1 MEQTFRSIA
10 WSFGVS
16 LQCLD
21 SCFVASIHIKAS
33 PQLIADMS
41 ERAEENL
48 YIGTSAA
55 EVLHFVSIP
64 PDPSED
70 PSKPTFILASRLQP
84 VHTQTS
90 TTGQAL
96 SGVKQITIL
105 PKVNKACVLCNGTLT
120 FYTLPELSPA
130 CKNIK
135 VPNCSWIGGPDL
147 NVGGKGEDN
156 GEVIMIC
163 LKSRIRIVRVYEDA
177 RPLKTIEYPGCLI
190 SARRDGFA
198 CVADAHSYALLD
210 IDRQQKVLLFPIS
223 SLGKAAGAAA
233 GGQVEDIS
241 SNTGSATEQRV
252 FSAQH
257 GPDANAD
264 AKGHGRS
271 TSLGTFVETLGRRQ
285 QSPGSRS
292 RSGSGLEASRPP
304 GGAVSRSEARSPLRS
319 GSRMTSPGRQ
329 SGNSEKPL
337 PAPPE
342 ERVAEAETSK
352 ALPPEASAKSPT
364 LLRPHISS
372 PTPTEFLL
380 TTGTVPNEPGV
391 GIFVNMEGDVV
402 RGTLEFSQYPD
413 AVVVDGGITGVTP
426 DSNNFETNAE
436 GYVLATITRAGDTVI
451 EHAIE
456 IQRWD
461 VNAGETKDWLVVAN
475 DSLMTIASQA
485 APEGVGKTIPKANLG
500 LRATNTS
507 FLIAFPEVGEKL
519 RSKRLVL
526 PTQEVE
532 HVNASGEKLAITG
545 QEAAGHSSSKDQDF
559 KRNKEEE
566 DFARRLGGMKSHI
579 VVWSG
584 SRIWWAVRN
593 PLAMRLDAALDEVL
607 ESSTEMICRGTLD
620 RSRVIGIVNSLRG
633 QEARTET
640 EFLSLSY
647 IRQKVSLVLF
657 ADLVINRSEGLNK
670 SGADLRITEGL
681 LMEGAVDPRLI
692 LTMVPLL
699 RQEIIEGSTG
709 VWVHAGLVQV
719 AQRYWSDLRGS
730 SYRVEGS
737 TATVD
742 GEVLSLVK
750 RYLLA
755 WRQRKGFGSIAD
767 ETEVFQTV
775 DAALLHL
782 LLHQDRQSPRGTQS
796 PSSARVELY
805 SVIDHS
811 VDCFDRAVVLLEQY
825 KRLYVLSRLYQS
837 RKMAGKVL
845 DTWRRIIEGDLDEGG
860 ELTDGENEVRR
871 YLVKIK
877 DSTLVEN
884 YGIWLAKRQ
893 PALGVQVFTDDSSR
907 VRFKPSQVVQMLKN
921 RAPEAVKVYL
931 EHLVFG
937 KKNVQYANDLIAY
950 YLDNVLKVL
959 ESSDQA
965 RATLAQ
971 SYETYR
977 ALSPPKPTYR
987 QFLRDNA
994 ISESWWHDRL
1004 RLLEVLGG
1012 SHGVGFSYD
1021 VPSILSR
1028 IEPFEQDLVPESI
1041 ILDGRQGRHQQ
1052 ALRLLTHGLGDY
1064 HTAIN
1069 YCLLGGASIFHP
1081 TSGPVPSESIP
1092 SQEEQATLFRYLLSE
1107 FLRIDD
1113 ISDRVE
1119 RTSELLERFGGWFD
1133 VSTVLS
1139 LIPDS
1144 WSVELISSFLVSA
1157 FRRLVHERSE
1167 AMIAKALSGAENLK
1181 ISADLI
1187 GKYEGFG
1194 PQIEAG
1200 DQVQ

>member
-1 MEQTFRSIA
+1 MALHR
-10 WSFGVS
+10 
-16 LQCLD
+16 L
-21 SCFVASIHIKAS
+21 VADK
-33 PQLIADMS
+33 S

-55 EVLHFVSIP
+55 EILHFVSIP
-64 PDPSED
+64 PDPSDD
-70 PSKPTFILASRLQP
+70 PFRPTFILASRLQP
-84 VHTQTS
+84 VYTQSSTS
-90 TTGQAL
+90 GHAL
-96 SGVKQITIL
+96 PGVKQITIL
-105 PKVNKACVLCNGTLT
+105 SKVNKACVLCNGTLT

-130 CKNIK
+130 FNNTK
-135 VPNCSWIGGPDL
+135 VSNCSWVGGTDL
-147 NVGGKGEDN
+147 NVGGKKDEN
-156 GEVIMIC
+156 AEIIMIC
-163 LKSRIRIVRVYEDA
+163 LKSRIRIVRVGEEP

-223 SLGKAAGAAA
+223 SLDEAAGSAA
-233 GGQVEDIS
+233 GGHAEDIS
-241 SNTGSATEQRV
+241 SNVGAAVGRPPSL
-252 FSAQH
+252 AQH
-257 GPDANAD
+257 TAD
-264 AKGHGRS
+264 ATADARGHGRS
-271 TSLGTFVETLGRRQ
+271 TSLGTFVGTLGSRQ

-292 RSGSGLEASRPP
+292 RSRSGHEAAQSSKAAASRL
-304 GGAVSRSEARSPLRS
+304 EARSPLRS

-329 SGNSEKPL
+329 SGNVEKAL
-337 PAPPE
+337 PVPPE
-342 ERVAEAETSK
+342 ETVAEAEIPQ
-352 ALPPEASAKSPT
+352 ALPPQASVKSLA
-364 LLRPHISS
+364 LLRPHITS

-380 TTGTVPNEPGV
+380 TTGTAPDEPGV

-413 AVVVDGGITGVTP
+413 AVVVDGVVREVAS
-426 DSNNFETNAE
+426 DSNNLEPNAE
-436 GYVLATITRAGDTVI
+436 GYVLATITRAGDTGV

-456 IQRWD
+456 IQKWD
-461 VNAGETKDWLVVAN
+461 VDAGGTKDCLVVAN
-475 DSLMTIASQA
+475 EVSMNTSSQI
-485 APEGVGKTIPKANLG
+485 APEGVENPSPKINLG
-500 LRATNTS
+500 LRATSTS
-507 FLIAFPEVGEKL
+507 VSIAFPEVGEKL
-519 RSKRLVL
+519 QCKRLVL
-526 PTQEVE
+526 PMQEVDK
-532 HVNASGEKLAITG
+532 VNASGEHRPIIN
-545 QEAAGHSSSKDQDF
+545 QEATIRSTSRDQDS

-566 DFARRLGGMKSHI
+566 DFARRLGGMTCHI
-579 VVWSG
+579 VVWWG

-593 PLAMRLDAALDEVL
+593 PLIMKLDAAIDQAL
-607 ESSTEMICRGTLD
+607 ESSTEKNSRSTFD
-620 RSRVIGIVNSLRG
+620 RSRVIAIVNSIRG

-647 IRQKVSLVLF
+647 IRQKVSFILF
-657 ADLVINRSEGLNK
+657 TDLVKSQPEGSLP

-699 RQEIIEGSTG
+699 RREIVEGSTG
-709 VWVHAGLVQV
+709 IWVHAGLIHV
-719 AQRYWSDLRGS
+719 AQRYWSKVPGLS
-730 SYRVEGS
+730 STGEES
-737 TATVD
+737 TKAVD
-742 GEVLSLVK
+742 GEILGLIK
-750 RYLLA
+750 RYLTA

-782 LLHQDRQSPRGTQS
+782 LLHQDRQSPRGTKS
-796 PSSARVELY
+796 PSSTRVEIY
-805 SVIDHS
+805 SVVDHS
-811 VDCFDRAVVLLEQY
+811 VDCFDRAVNLLEQY
-825 KRLYVLSRLYQS
+825 NRLYVLSRLYQS

-845 DTWRRIIEGDLDEGG
+845 DTWRRIVEGDPDDGG

-871 YLVKIK
+871 YVVKIK

-884 YGIWLAKRQ
+884 YGIWLAKRH

-907 VRFKPSQVVQMLKN
+907 VKFKPSQVVELLKK

-959 ESSDQA
+959 ESSEQA
-965 RATLAQ
+965 RATLSQ

-987 QFLRDNA
+987 QFIKDNA

-1004 RLLEVLGG
+1004 RLLELLGG

-1081 TSGPVPSESIP
+1081 TSGPIPAESIP
-1092 SQEEQATLFRYLLSE
+1092 SQNEQAMLFRYLLSE

-1113 ISDRVE
+1113 TSDRVE

-1144 WSVELISSFLVSA
+1144 WSVELISGFLVSA

-1167 AMIAKALSGAENLK
+1167 ATIAKALSGAENLK

-1187 GKYEGFG
+1187 VKCEGLG

-1200 DQVQ
+1200 DRVR

>member
-1 MEQTFRSIA
+1 M
-10 WSFGVS
+10 G
-16 LQCLD
+16 
-21 SCFVASIHIKAS
+21 
-33 PQLIADMS
+33 
-41 ERAEENL
+41 ERAEDNL

-64 PDPSED
+64 SDPSEN
-70 PSKPTFILASRLQP
+70 SSRPTFILASRLQP
-84 VHTQTS
+84 FYTQPS
-90 TTGQAL
+90 TAGQAL
-96 SGVKQITIL
+96 LGVKQIVIL
-105 PKVNKACVLCNGTLT
+105 SKVNKACVLCNGTLT

-130 CKNIK
+130 FSTK
-135 VPNCSWIGGPDL
+135 VSNCSWVGGTDL
-147 NVGGKGEDN
+147 NVGGARDDN
-156 GEVIMIC
+156 AEVIMIC
-163 LKSRIRIVRVYEDA
+163 LKNRIRIVRVGEEP

-210 IDRQQKVLLFPIS
+210 IDRQQKVSLFPIS
-223 SLGKAAGAAA
+223 SLDEAA
-233 GGQVEDIS
+233 GGAAGGHVEDIS
-241 SNTGSATEQRV
+241 TNLGPATDRRTS
-252 FSAQH
+252 SAQH
-257 GPDANAD
+257 IPGANAD
-264 AKGHGRS
+264 ARGHGRS
-271 TSLGTFVETLGRRQ
+271 TSLGTFVGTLGRRQ
-285 QSPGSRS
+285 PSPGSRS
-292 RSGSGLEASRPP
+292 RSGSGFEASQPP
-304 GGAVSRSEARSPLRS
+304 GGGALRLEARSPLRS

-329 SGNSEKPL
+329 SGDFEKPL

-342 ERVAEAETSK
+342 ETVAQAETSQ
-352 ALPPEASAKSPT
+352 APPPQDLVNGSA

-380 TTGTVPNEPGV
+380 TTGTTPNEPGV
-391 GIFVNMEGDVV
+391 GIFVNMDGDVV

-413 AVVVDGGITGVTP
+413 AVVVDGGVTGVTS
-426 DSNNFETNAE
+426 DSNNFETNSE
-436 GYVLATITRAGDTVI
+436 GYVLATITRAGDAGI
-451 EHAIE
+451 ERAIE

-461 VNAGETKDWLVVAN
+461 VDAGEAKDWLVVA
-475 DSLMTIASQA
+475 DDTSTYISSEA
-485 APEGVGKTIPKANLG
+485 VPKDVETMNPTTSLG
-500 LRATNTS
+500 LRTTS
-507 FLIAFPEVGEKL
+507 TSVSIAFPEVGEKL
-519 RSKRLVL
+519 QSKRLVL
-526 PTQEVE
+526 STQGVE
-532 HVNASGEKLAITG
+532 NANAFGEELPSTDR
-545 QEAAGHSSSKDQDF
+545 EAANRSTSGQQDA
-559 KRNKEEE
+559 KRDKEEE
-566 DFARRLGGMKSHI
+566 DFARRLGGMTSHI

-593 PLAMRLDAALDEVL
+593 PLAMRLDAAIEQIL
-607 ESSTEMICRGTLD
+607 ESSTERISRGTFA
-620 RSRVIGIVNSLRG
+620 RSKVIGVVNSLRG

-640 EFLSLSY
+640 EFLSLGY

-657 ADLVINRSEGLNK
+657 ADLVINRSEGPNK
-670 SGADLRITEGL
+670 SSADLRITEGL

-699 RQEIIEGSTG
+699 RREIVEGSTG
-709 VWVHAGLVQV
+709 IWVHAGLIEI
-719 AQRYWSDLRGS
+719 AQWYWSDLPGS
-730 SYRVEGS
+730 STTVEDS
-737 TATVD
+737 ITTVD
-742 GEVLSLVK
+742 GEVLGLIK
-750 RYLLA
+750 RYLIA

-767 ETEVFQTV
+767 EAEVFQTV

-782 LLHQDRQSPRGTQS
+782 LLQQDRQSPRGTKS
-796 PSSARVELY
+796 PSSTRAELY
-805 SVIDHS
+805 SVVDHS
-811 VDCFDRAVVLLEQY
+811 VDCFDRAVNLLEQY

-845 DTWRRIIEGDLDEGG
+845 DTWRRIIEGEPDDGG

-884 YGIWLAKRQ
+884 YGIWLAKRH
-893 PALGVQVFTDDSSR
+893 PALGVQVFTDNSSR
-907 VRFKPSQVVQMLKN
+907 VKFKPGQVVLLLKK

-950 YLDNVLKVL
+950 YLDNVLNVL
-959 ESSDQA
+959 ESSDEA
-965 RATLAQ
+965 RATLSQ

-987 QFLRDNA
+987 QFIKDNA

-1004 RLLEVLGG
+1004 RLLELLGG

-1081 TSGPVPSESIP
+1081 TSGPVPAESIP
-1092 SQEEQATLFRYLLSE
+1092 SQREQATLFRYLLSE

-1144 WSVELISSFLVSA
+1144 WSVELISGFLVSA

-1167 AMIAKALSGAENLK
+1167 AMIAKSLSGAENLK

-1187 GKYEGFG
+1187 GKCEGIG
-1194 PQIEAG
+1194 PQVEAG